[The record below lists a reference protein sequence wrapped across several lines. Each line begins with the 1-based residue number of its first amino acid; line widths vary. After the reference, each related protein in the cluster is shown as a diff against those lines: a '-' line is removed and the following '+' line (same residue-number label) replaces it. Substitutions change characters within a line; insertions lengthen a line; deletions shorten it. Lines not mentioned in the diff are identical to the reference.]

1 MAKTEMLAM
10 LLAGGQGS
18 RLGVLT
24 NTKAKPGIYF
34 GGRYHIIDFPLS
46 NCINSGVTSVGV
58 LTQYRPLSLNRH
70 IGIGVPWDLDR
81 TQGGVTI
88 LAPHVRQKQGH
99 WFSGTA
105 DAIYQNI
112 EYIDSKDPE
121 YVLVL
126 SGDHIYKMNYHKM
139 LDEHKKNHADCTI
152 AVFEVPLDEACRF
165 GIMNTKADS
174 DEIYEFEEK
183 PENPKNN
190 LASMGIYIFNWK
202 EMRAQ
207 LIEGAKNYE
216 DSDFGKHIIPN
227 MLNTKKRLFAHRFK
241 GYWKDVGTIESYWSA
256 NMELIKALPDFN
268 LYENFWN
275 IYTNIESQAP
285 QFTGEN
291 ASIKSS
297 IIADG
302 CDIFGTVV
310 NSVIGPE
317 VTVEE
322 GAYIENS
329 IIMGRCIIKKNCVI
343 HRSIIDEGTVI
354 SENVKMGFFDDT
366 PNKLRPDLYDS
377 GITVVGEFSKIPNDV
392 EIGKNCVICGE
403 STLEDYPDK
412 KLLSGETISHAKEGV
427 I

>member
-46 NCINSGVTSVGV
+46 NCVNSGVTTVGV

-88 LAPHVRQKQGH
+88 LAPHVKQETAR

-112 EYIDSKDPE
+112 EYIESNDPE
-121 YVLVL
+121 YVLIL

-139 LDEHKKNHADCTI
+139 LNEHKKNNADCTI
-152 AVFEVPLDEACRF
+152 AVLEVPLDEASRF
-165 GIMNTKADS
+165 GIMNTKDDS

-183 PENPKNN
+183 PPNPKSN

-202 EMRAQ
+202 ALREQ
-207 LIEGAKNYE
+207 LIMGSKAYE
-216 DSDFGKHIIPN
+216 DNDFGKHIIPN
-227 MLNTKKRLFAHRFK
+227 MLSSNNRLFAYRFK

-256 NMELIKALPDFN
+256 NMELIRSLPSFN

-275 IYTNIESQAP
+275 IYTNIETQAP

-302 CDIFGTVV
+302 CRIYGEVL

-317 VTVEE
+317 VIVEE
-322 GAYIENS
+322 GAFVKDS
-329 IIMGRCIIKKNCVI
+329 IIMGRCVIRKNCQI
-343 HRSIIDEGTVI
+343 FRSIIDESTVI
-354 SENVKMGFFDDT
+354 NENVKIGIFDDT
-366 PNKLRPDLYDS
+366 INKEKPDIYNT
-377 GITVVGEFSKIPNDV
+377 GITVVGEFSTIPRDV
-392 EIGKNCVICGE
+392 EIGKNCVICGN
-403 STLEDYPDK
+403 TTYADYPDN
-412 KLLSGETISHAKEGV
+412 KLYSGETIVSREDEV